1 MRKKSFI
8 VKNDSISFD
17 SGFSKSSF
25 PKERKRASQKEH
37 KGRRR
42 FKWWIIPIVVLL
54 VAGGIFGYANIT
66 RELNGAKISSVVI
79 SSLPYKTEYYIGEQP
94 DYTGFAITTTYNDGT
109 TLTEGADACT
119 FSGFDSEFA
128 ADEQQITVTYGE
140 YVFIFDVA
148 IKEPVRVFS
157 PLVRISLETLPKTEY
172 KVGDWLSV
180 ENGVLVLEYEDGS
193 SRRIQLKYG
202 HIYDFS
208 TEKPGKFTVTVKL
221 REDGYL
227 ATTTYDVTVS
237 E

>member
-17 SGFSKSSF
+17 SGFSRSPF
-25 PKERKRASQKEH
+25 PKERKRASPKEH
-37 KGRRR
+37 RR
-42 FKWWIIPIVVLL
+42 FKWWIIPLILVLVVAIFIAFVTARIKMNGKK
-54 VAGGIFGYANIT
+54 VAYVGMST
-66 RELNGAKISSVVI
+66 
-79 SSLPYKTEYYIGEQP
+79 LPYKTEYYIGEQP
-94 DYTGFAITTTYNDGT
+94 DYTGFTVTTTYNDGT
-109 TLTEGADACT
+109 TFTEGADACT

-128 ADEQQITVTYGE
+128 AEKQQITVNYKENTF
-140 YVFIFDVA
+140 VFDIA
-148 IKEPVRVFS
+148 IKEPPRAFS
-157 PLVRISLETLPKTEY
+157 PLSKIALVSLPKTEY

-180 ENGVLVLEYEDGS
+180 KDGVLLLEYSDGAT
-193 SRRIQLKYG
+193 RKIPLDYL